1 MDINWGEEKE
11 KEERRETCG
20 GMNVVY
26 SYHGKR
32 IVIEVQW

>member
-11 KEERRETCG
+11 KEERRECG

-32 IVIEVQW
+32 IIIEVQW